1 LNPSRWPGCLAVALA
16 LELAGCHPNPSGAP
30 ARPAPGKS
38 AAPAAAKAPVEPA
51 PPASDAE
58 QTEATA
64 AIKRTL
70 EFMAQLRELP
80 ALREVDGRRLT
91 REEMVEHVERALAEE
106 VPPEVLEATNAFL
119 FLAGVV
125 GSDFDYKRSLL
136 SVLGTDLAG
145 FYDPKAQRMYLGTDL
160 AVTEQ
165 QATLAHELVHAL
177 QDQHY
182 GLAALTEWTPDA
194 SDRMGALHSL
204 AEGDATSA
212 MLDAVLFGSGRTSLD
227 LEDEVFVGQIEQMQ
241 NNDPTVPAL
250 VRRSVVAP
258 YVDGL
263 KFVHA
268 LRRKGGWSAVDAV
281 WRRLPTTSEQILHP
295 EKYFAGEA
303 GVVVDVPGPSP
314 KGPSTLLYRDVEGEQ
329 SLRLLFEEWLPRAE
343 AAEAASD
350 WGGDRLALYT
360 EGALAAFAWH
370 IRFDSA
376 AAALRGYKGVL
387 TWVRGTGLGVR
398 GARAVCRERPDRG
411 PLAASLRGADVVI
424 VAGPTD
430 RSSNGGQSRGSC
442 ADAGAWLAALGRSR
456 P

>member
-1 LNPSRWPGCLAVALA
+1 MNPRRRTGALAVALA
-16 LELAGCHPNPSGAP
+16 LAACQPSPATQATPAAPPKAP
-30 ARPAPGKS
+30 APVATRATTNAESPVSEAENDE
-38 AAPAAAKAPVEPA
+38 AKR
-51 PPASDAE
+51 
-58 QTEATA
+58 
-64 AIKRTL
+64 AIARTL
-70 EFMAQLRELP
+70 AFMAQLRELP
-80 ALREVDGRRLT
+80 ALRDVDGRRLS
-91 REEMVEHVERALAEE
+91 REEMVAHVERALAEE

-125 GSDFDYKRSLL
+125 ESSFDYKKSLL

-145 FYDPKAQRMYLGTDL
+145 FYDPKARRMYLGTDL
-160 AVTEQ
+160 AAAEQ

-182 GLAALTEWTPDA
+182 GLAKLTEWTPDA

-212 MLDAVLFGSGRTSLD
+212 MLDGVLFGSGRTSLD
-227 LEDEVFVGQIEQMQ
+227 LEDEVFAGQIEQMQ
-241 NNDPTVPAL
+241 NTDPAVPAL

-268 LRRKGGWSAVDAV
+268 LRRRGGWQAVDAA
-281 WRRLPTTSEQILHP
+281 WQRLPATSEQILHP

-303 GVVVDVPGPSP
+303 GVDVALPPPHP

-350 WGGDRLALYT
+350 WGGDRLAVYVD
-360 EGALAAFAWH
+360 GSAAAFAWH
-370 IRFDSA
+370 VRFDSA
-376 AAALRGYKGVL
+376 AAGLRGYKAVL
-387 TWVRGTGLGVR
+387 EWVRGTRLAVPNAR
-398 GARAVCRERPDRG
+398 GVCRERSDRG
-411 PLAASLRGADVVI
+411 PLAASLKQTDVVI
-424 VAGPTD
+424 VGGPAERNTD
-430 RSSNGGQSRGSC
+430 GGKSRSSC
-442 ADAGAWLAALGRSR
+442 KDARAWLAAIGSQQR
-456 P
+456 